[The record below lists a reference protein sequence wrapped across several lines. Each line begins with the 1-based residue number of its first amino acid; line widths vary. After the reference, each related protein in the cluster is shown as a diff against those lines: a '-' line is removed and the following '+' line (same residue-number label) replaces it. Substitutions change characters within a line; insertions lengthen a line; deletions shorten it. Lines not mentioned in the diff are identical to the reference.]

1 MSRPRFDDALFA
13 AVISSGATAIAL
25 SLSQYRSVTMLP
37 YLIGAAIGAGAVIL
51 AVAIPLLFLVSR
63 ALTLGREI
71 EQDERCESKIAA
83 QHMGIL

>member
-1 MSRPRFDDALFA
+1 MF
-13 AVISSGATAIAL
+13 
-25 SLSQYRSVTMLP
+25 P

-51 AVAIPLLFLVSR
+51 AVAIPLVFLVSR